1 MKKINFMVSSSA
13 KSEHFALW
21 QACFG
26 DTHEEIKLFLRA
38 ADSSLLAECRDG
50 DELAGMALLVPATVR
65 GKPAYYGYAVCTA
78 EKHRKKGVCRALHEE
93 IFRLCDAEKKGYF
106 LHPADTGLFAMYAGF
121 GMRLCGGCRYA
132 EYAYSG
138 VGLLT
143 DAPKPR
149 HATADDFARD
159 ESDVRWCRGLLEYAA
174 EPDENGICLCFP
186 DGALAYGEKRG
197 DALTLSFS
205 QGLCR
210 EHLSALCRNT
220 ACGTVKMRLNG
231 DDTPYLMGYNLPFE
245 NLHIDF
251 TFE

>member
-1 MKKINFMVSSSA
+1 MRATHFLNVPTFIEENPEQSGGRKSAIETEKLSMKKMISWNVN
-13 KSEHFALW
+13 
-21 QACFG
+21 G
-26 DTHEEIKLFLRA
+26 LRA
-38 ADSSLLAECRDG
+38 CLGKGFLEYLKESDADIFCIQESKLQEGQVDL
-50 DELAGMALLVPATVR
+50 ELP
-65 GKPAYYGYAVCTA
+65 GY
-78 EKHRKKGVCRALHEE
+78 HQYWNY
-93 IFRLCDAEKKGYF
+93 AEKKGYF

-159 ESDVRWCRGLLEYAA
+159 ESDVRWGRGLLEYAA
-174 EPDENGICLCFP
+174 EPDESGICLCFP

-210 EHLSALCRNT
+210 EHLSALCRDT

>member
-1 MKKINFMVSSSA
+1 MKKINFIVSSSA

-38 ADSSLLAECRDG
+38 ADSSLLAECRDD

-132 EYAYSG
+132 EYVYSG
-138 VGLLT
+138 DDLPA

-149 HATADDFARD
+149 RATADDFARD
-159 ESDVRWCRGLLEYAA
+159 ESDIRWGRGLLEYAA
-174 EPDENGICLCFP
+174 ETYENGICLCFP
-186 DGALAYGEKRG
+186 DGALACGEKQE
-197 DALTLSFS
+197 DMLTLSFS
-205 QGLCR
+205 QGLHE
-210 EHLSALCRNT
+210 EHLSALCRAT
-220 ACGTVKMRLNG
+220 ACATAKMRLKG
-231 DDTPYLMGYNLPFE
+231 DDIPYLMGYNLPFE

-251 TFE
+251 IFD